1 MHYSKI
7 LCNFALFSSKVV
19 KNKVLDKYKIDI
31 FKLENKLHTFE
42 FEGGNEFFAEL
53 EQELVEKGQFKATI
67 TLDKSETMIQMK
79 YHIVGNVELTCDRS
93 LELFDFPIDTVEK
106 LILKFGDHNE
116 ELSDELYLIDRNTQQ
131 LNIAHDLFEFIGLE
145 IPMKKLHPR
154 FLGDVDED
162 DDFEDEEGI
171 LVYSTGGDE
180 EDEPADDEP
189 IDEDSIDP
197 RWAALKN
204 LKK

>member
-1 MHYSKI
+1 M
-7 LCNFALFSSKVV
+7 